1 MGAPFRS
8 GAVPAPSVP
17 AALMASRH
25 RYIKAE
31 QRFAVLV
38 AKVAAGHT
46 RLSTERP
53 SLFEIREVLEE
64 RQAARRAVDEAYYA
78 ALRTDDFWENGR
90 RQGAPT
96 PLDEDD
102 IATALM
108 ERWELNYAA
117 AIEAAEPAGEPTFR
131 DDVRATLVAGAGY
144 R

>member
-8 GAVPAPSVP
+8 GAAPAPSVP

-31 QRFAVLV
+31 QRFAALV

-46 RLSTERP
+46 RLSNERP

-64 RQAARRAVDEAYYA
+64 RNAARRGVDEAYYA
-78 ALRTDDFWENGR
+78 ALRTDDFWETGR
-90 RQGAPT
+90 QQGQPT

-102 IATALM
+102 IATALI
-108 ERWELNYAA
+108 ERWEMNYAA
-117 AIEAAEPAGEPTFR
+117 AIEAAEPTGEPTR
-131 DDVRATLVAGAGY
+131 HDDARATYRAGAGY
-144 R
+144 